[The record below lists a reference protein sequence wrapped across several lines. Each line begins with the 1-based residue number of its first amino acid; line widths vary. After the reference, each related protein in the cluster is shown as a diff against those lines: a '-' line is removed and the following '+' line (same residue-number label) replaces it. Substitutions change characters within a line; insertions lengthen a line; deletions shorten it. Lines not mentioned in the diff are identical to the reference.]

1 MLHADVE
8 TRRGDFE
15 LALSLRAPPG
25 EVVAVLGPNGAGK
38 TTLLRTLAGLQPLE
52 RGRVALDGE
61 VLDDPEAGVF
71 VPPERRP
78 LGIVFQDYLLFPH
91 LDVLENVAFGLR
103 CRGRSRGEARAEAG
117 RLLEQFG
124 LTAQAHVRPARLS
137 GGQQQRVALARAL
150 AGRPRMLLLDEP
162 LSALDVSTRAELR
175 RELKRILD
183 SAGGVRLLVTHDPLE
198 ARILADR
205 LVIVEQ
211 GRVVQTGTPAEVT
224 ARPRSTYVSRL
235 VGVNLLRGR
244 AAGDVVHLDG
254 GGVLVAPGA
263 GSGDVLAVI
272 HPTAVALHRTAPEGT
287 PRNVWQGVVAEVE
300 PSAEERVRVRI
311 GGARPLVA
319 EVTPA
324 AVAALHLA
332 PGSAV
337 WVSVKA
343 TEIVT
348 YPA

>member
-1 MLHADVE
+1 MLDAE
-8 TRRGDFE
+8 IEAQRGEFT
-15 LALSLRAPPG
+15 LSLSLRAEPG

-38 TTLLRTLAGLQPLE
+38 TTLLRTLAGLLPLE
-52 RGRVALDGE
+52 RGRIVLDGA
-61 VLDDPEAGVF
+61 VLDDPDASVF
-71 VPPERRP
+71 VPPEERP

-103 CRGRSRGEARAEAG
+103 CRGRSRSEARAEVRA
-117 RLLEQFG
+117 LLDRFD
-124 LTAQAHVRPARLS
+124 LTGHARARPAGLS

-150 AGRPRMLLLDEP
+150 AVRPRMLLLDEP

-175 RELKRILD
+175 RELRLILD
-183 SAGGVRLLVTHDPLE
+183 SFDGVRLLVTHDPLE
-198 ARILADR
+198 ARMLADR
-205 LVIVEQ
+205 LVIVEH

-244 AAGDVVHLDG
+244 AAGDVVHLDDG
-254 GGVLVAPGA
+254 SVLVAPGA
-263 GSGDVLAVI
+263 GSGGVLAII
-272 HPTAVALHRTAPEGT
+272 HPTAVALHREAPEGT
-287 PRNVWQGVVAEVE
+287 PRNVWKGTVEEIEPAAED
-300 PSAEERVRVRI
+300 RLRVRI
-311 GGARPLVA
+311 GGSRPLVA

-324 AVAALHLA
+324 AVAALRLE
-332 PGSAV
+332 PGIDV

-343 TEIVT
+343 TEIAT